1 LSGNKITFGLEK
13 VHIAFLTDETTP
25 TWDTPIHIPGAVSFT
40 PEPQGDEN
48 KFYADNGPYFVY
60 TTNNGYTAE
69 LSVALIPNTVIAE
82 MLGWEIDSNG
92 MLVETT
98 DGEQKEFALMGQ
110 VLGDKNNLRF
120 VYYRCKA
127 ARPGKG
133 FSTRSESIE
142 PNPDNLSITIMPI
155 EINGKKVVKGQIELG
170 GTNQA
175 VYDAFFSEVIIPGA
189 TPSTVDKTELAAT
202 ISLAGTLDEL
212 DYTPDSWTA
221 FSTALINANTV
232 NDDEDATQAQVNQA
246 NTALESAILALVPAG
261 G

>member
-1 LSGNKITFGLEK
+1 MSQNKITFGLEK

-120 VYYRCKA
+120 VYYQMQS
-127 ARPGKG
+127 ARPA
-133 FSTRSESIE
+133 RILHPLQSIE

-155 EINGKKVVKGQIELG
+155 EINRKKVVKGQIEPG

-189 TPSTVDKTELAAT
+189 TPSTVDKTELAA
-202 ISLAGTLDEL
+202 ISL
-212 DYTPDSWTA
+212 W
-221 FSTALINANTV
+221 
-232 NDDEDATQAQVNQA
+232 
-246 NTALESAILALVPAG
+246 LALLMNPTTLLILG
-261 G
+261 LHFLQP

>member
-1 LSGNKITFGLEK
+1 MSQNKITFGLEK
-13 VHIAFLTDETTP
+13 VYIAFLTDETTP

-60 TTNNGYTAE
+60 TTNNGYSAE
-69 LSVALIPNTVIAE
+69 LSVALLPAE
-82 MLGWEIDSNG
+82 VLARMLGWTIDNNG
-92 MLVETT
+92 MLVEDA
-98 DGEQKEFALMGQ
+98 DGIGEEFALMGQ

-155 EINGKKVVKGQIELG
+155 EINGKKIVKGQIEPNE
-170 GTNQA
+170 TNQA
-175 VYDAFFSEVIIPGA
+175 AYNGFF
-189 TPSTVDKTELAAT
+189 
-202 ISLAGTLDEL
+202 
-212 DYTPDSWTA
+212 
-221 FSTALINANTV
+221 NAV
-232 NDDEDATQAQVNQA
+232 
-246 NTALESAILALVPAG
+246 LVPD
-261 G
+261 